1 VAGRYVSWSAERRGN
16 SSQRIVVADRLTGRV
31 VLRVRRSGRGAR
43 RAQDHDLRRDGL
55 VAVLVTSRPPGP
67 RFRTDL
73 VVATPARPA
82 PRTVR
87 RDVSGTRVEVAG
99 GRAAVA
105 LLDERTKERA
115 LAIVPLA
122 GRARPRVVASFPRGR
137 TMLLRRFAFD
147 GRRIAWAE
155 ADTDHH
161 GDAHDATP
169 ARVRVLDAR
178 R

>member
-1 VAGRYVSWSAERRGN
+1 M
-16 SSQRIVVADRLTGRV
+16 
-31 VLRVRRSGRGAR
+31 RRSGRGAR